1 MNAEKEIRMVAV
13 SRSSDPSL
21 PIEEYHGLPDGE
33 QLEIHEARE
42 HGKFLYSE
50 YDKNRN
56 QVGETR
62 EFDHYSEAYIT
73 LKKRENQIMG
83 WKNVGGE
90 ISLRISP
97 RSDVVY

>member
-13 SRSSDPSL
+13 SRTSDPAL

-73 LKKRENQIMG
+73 LKKREN
-83 WKNVGGE
+83 
-90 ISLRISP
+90 
-97 RSDVVY
+97 